1 MKKLDGL
8 SVVQIPFFNEA
19 ECKEIIKYA
28 DKKEKY
34 FIKKNEDIDV
44 PVIYSKNQVTT
55 ANYASYNFFEDNPKY
70 LNRLLRCLK
79 KALPWLTYPISLQSW
94 VNIYKTGEG
103 IGWHNHNGLDE
114 HSYTANI
121 FLGGITKP
129 GVNYTIPGQ
138 TVFAAENV
146 IGEMLLTDCSM
157 WHMVTPNISKIS
169 RYSIGLSIHDYE
181 AFTKSLLRDACFNSS
196 NKGVILLNEIKE
208 K

>member
-28 DKKEKY
+28 NKKEKY
-34 FIKKNEDIDV
+34 FIKKNLNIDV

-70 LNRLLRCLK
+70 IDRLLKCLK

-94 VNIYKTGEG
+94 VNIYKTSEG
-103 IGWHNHNGLDE
+103 IGWHNHNGLNE

-121 FLGGITKP
+121 FLGGVTKP
-129 GVNYTIPGQ
+129 GVYYTVPGQ
-138 TVFAAENV
+138 TSFPIKNK
-146 IGEMLLTDCSM
+146 IGEMLLSDCSM
-157 WHMVTPNISKIS
+157 WHMVTPNTSNIS
-169 RYSIGLSIHDYE
+169 RYSVGITIHDYE
-181 AFTKSLLRDACFNSS
+181 AFTKNLLKDACFNSL
-196 NKGVILLNEIKE
+196 NKGVILLNK
-208 K
+208 

>member
-28 DKKEKY
+28 HKKEKY

-55 ANYASYNFFEDNPKY
+55 ANYASYNFFKDNPKY
-70 LNRLLRCLK
+70 IERFLGCLK
-79 KALPWLTYPISLQSW
+79 EVLPWLTYPISLQSW

-103 IGWHNHNGLDE
+103 IGWHNHHGLSE

-121 FLGGITKP
+121 FIGGTTQP
-129 GVNYTIPGQ
+129 GVVYSNPGEGEFTI
-138 TVFAAENV
+138 ENKL
-146 IGEMLLTDCSM
+146 GKMLLSHCM
-157 WHMVTPNISKIS
+157 QWHMVPVNKLDDS
-169 RYSIGLSIHDYE
+169 RYSVGVTIHDYE
-181 AFTKSLLRDACFNSS
+181 AFTNNLLRGACFNSLYRDT
-196 NKGVILLNEIKE
+196 ILLNELI
-208 K
+208 

>member
-1 MKKLDGL
+1 MMKKLDGL
-8 SVVQIPFFNEA
+8 NVVKIPFFNEA

-28 DKKEKY
+28 HKKEKY

-70 LNRLLRCLK
+70 IERLLGCFK
-79 KALPWLTYPISLQSW
+79 EVLPWLTYPISLQSW

-121 FLGGITKP
+121 FLGGVTKP
-129 GVNYTIPGQ
+129 GVNYTVPGQ
-138 TVFAAENV
+138 TVFAVENV
-146 IGEMLLTDCSM
+146 IGEMLLSNCSM
-157 WHMVTPNISKIS
+157 WHMVTPNESNIS
-169 RYSIGLSIHDYE
+169 RYSVGITIHDYE
-181 AFTKSLLRDACFNSS
+181 SFTKNLVSDACFNSS
-196 NKGVILLNEIKE
+196 SKGVILLNEIL
-208 K
+208 